1 MIYELRAKYHYI
13 LLIQFISI
21 NISNQIFYLN
31 IKITM
36 NCQSKQEDCFSF
48 QKRVQLDTSGKWERI
63 FFLPSFSD
71 HCISHVT
78 IRRETSSV

>member
-1 MIYELRAKYHYI
+1 
-13 LLIQFISI
+13 
-21 NISNQIFYLN
+21 
-31 IKITM
+31 M